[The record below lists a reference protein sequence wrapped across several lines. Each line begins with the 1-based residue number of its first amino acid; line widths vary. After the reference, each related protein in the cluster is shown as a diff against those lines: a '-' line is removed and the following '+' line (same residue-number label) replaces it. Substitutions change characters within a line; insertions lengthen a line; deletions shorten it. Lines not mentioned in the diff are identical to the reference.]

1 MLRQKYTALYVL
13 LTLQD
18 VSCLGA
24 GGVATHQHRQPI
36 TYLQASTQQQ
46 LNEPE
51 IISPSTDAKSALSMT
66 LEELEEAHG
75 GRGRARLAWDCY
87 SEGVDPQYLFTSDMP
102 SSTLK
107 TSTSWSEYDNK
118 EDLKRAVLPKPR
130 QTQSLGAPT
139 LSLLSDLHSHCNGRI
154 EGGIA
159 SLVHTSTSS
168 DGTTKLLLRLMDGL
182 EVETVLIPFWADVAH
197 KKRINEKDN
206 SSLGR
211 TTVCIS
217 SQVGCRQGCTFC
229 ATGRMGKLRSLTTDE
244 ILAQLFYAKKVVR
257 CSNEGILRVD
267 QTVGQRITSSS
278 VVLPPITNI
287 VAMGMGD
294 AADNVDAVKG
304 AINIMTT
311 RELFQFSASRVT
323 VSTVAPSPQAFLD
336 FADSKCILAWSVHA
350 TRDELRK
357 QLVPTTKYPMV
368 ELRQGLIDALKQRKL
383 RTCMIEVALMDGVND
398 SMREAEELAEFLT
411 YITNEVPGSKLLCNL
426 IPYNDIGEGAGGV
439 VAYRKPSMEKVMAFQ
454 KRLQEL
460 SVYAHVRGTRGDEEN
475 SACGQLATSRK
486 KKEMEKV
493 G

>member
-1 MLRQKYTALYVL
+1 
-13 LTLQD
+13 
-18 VSCLGA
+18 
-24 GGVATHQHRQPI
+24 
-36 TYLQASTQQQ
+36 
-46 LNEPE
+46 
-51 IISPSTDAKSALSMT
+51 
-66 LEELEEAHG
+66 
-75 GRGRARLAWDCY
+75 
-87 SEGVDPQYLFTSDMP
+87 
-102 SSTLK
+102 
-107 TSTSWSEYDNK
+107 
-118 EDLKRAVLPKPR
+118 
-130 QTQSLGAPT
+130 
-139 LSLLSDLHSHCNGRI
+139 LLSDLHSHCNGRI

-182 EVETVLIPFWADVAH
+182 EVETVLIPFWADVAQ

-257 CSNEGILRVD
+257 
-267 QTVGQRITSSS
+267 

-304 AINIMTT
+304 AINIMTR

-475 SACGQLATSRK
+475 SACGQL
-486 KKEMEKV
+486 
-493 G
+493 